1 MVANNL
7 ALTRSKEIMRQVLF
21 QLVAEFKQSNNHLV
35 IYAKSSLK
43 GLIKDHAARGG
54 IGKVTLVTAAKKPH
68 PKIPTHCIVYLN
80 QNRPNMRP
88 YRQHTSDSCTLSA

>member
-1 MVANNL
+1 MREVQPPAQSAREVEAIEHIHPERSMPSAQEDDPYLRRPMVANNL

-21 QLVAEFKQSNNHLV
+21 QLVAEFKQSNNRLV

-54 IGKVTLVTAAKKPH
+54 IEK
-68 PKIPTHCIVYLN
+68 
-80 QNRPNMRP
+80 
-88 YRQHTSDSCTLSA
+88 